1 METMDMDAAQKGIVT
16 RITVALAALLAAL
29 CICGCSLMTPTRAE
43 VEQRPQTPLVDASA
57 LIQEGTLTVALDTT
71 GDAPQGMVDQDGRT
85 TGYYADVARALAD
98 NLGLHIAFVDAPSA
112 SSSVGEGV
120 ADIFIGASGSEAT
133 DEISVFGSCLENAP
147 ALFAVEGSMPT
158 PALTALA
165 GKTVAVQDGSAAQDA
180 LNKAGSSAEQVV
192 CRDVNECFETLAAG
206 RADCVACDATAG
218 AYLARTYDNIAF
230 AGTLDATT
238 VTGVATLSSNSE
250 LAQQV
255 GAAFDSISADGT
267 LAAVHASWYGSLPLS
282 LSDTLLSGVTIKSN
296 EQEDIARTPD
306 ADDELDLSDINEFD
320 G

>member
-1 METMDMDAAQKGIVT
+1 MDAAHKGIAT
-16 RITVALAALLAAL
+16 RISVAVAALLAAL
-29 CICGCSLMTPTRAE
+29 CICGCSLFVPTRAE
-43 VEQRPQTPLVDASA
+43 VEQQPQSPVVDASA

-71 GDAPQGMVDQDGRT
+71 ADAPQGMVDQDGRT

-98 NLGLHIAFVDAPSA
+98 NLGLHVAFVDAASA
-112 SSSVGEGV
+112 SSSIGEGV

-133 DEISVFGSCLENAP
+133 DEIAVFGSCLENAP
-147 ALFAVEGSMPT
+147 ALFTVEGSMPT

-165 GKTVAVQDGSAAQDA
+165 GKSVAVQDGSAAQDA
-180 LNKAGSSAEQVV
+180 LNKAGAEVDQLV
-192 CRDVNECFETLAAG
+192 CQDVNECFEALAAG

-218 AYLARTYDNIAF
+218 AYLARTYDNVAF

-238 VTGVATLSSNSE
+238 VTGIATLSSNSE

-282 LSDTLLSGVTIKSN
+282 LSDTLLSGVTIKAD
-296 EQEDIARTPD
+296 EQQDIARAPE
-306 ADDELDLSDINEFD
+306 ADDELDLSDINKFD

>member
-1 METMDMDAAQKGIVT
+1 MDAALTGIAKRMMAAVA
-16 RITVALAALLAAL
+16 ALALAL
-29 CICGCSLMTPTRAE
+29 CACGCSLMTPTRAE
-43 VEQRPQTPLVDASA
+43 VEQQPQTPLVDASA

-71 GDAPQGMVDQDGRT
+71 GAAPQGMVDQDGRT

-98 NLGLHIAFVDAPSA
+98 NLGLHITFVDAASA
-112 SSSVGEGV
+112 SASVGEGT

-133 DEISVFGSCLENAP
+133 DEITVFGSCLENAP

-158 PALTALA
+158 PALTALE
-165 GKTVAVQDGSAAQDA
+165 GKTVAVQEGSAAQDA
-180 LNKAGSSAEQVV
+180 LNKAGSTAEQLV
-192 CRDVNECFETLAAG
+192 CHDVNECFEALSAG

-255 GAAFDSISADGT
+255 GTAFDSISADGT

-282 LSDTLLSGVTIKSN
+282 LSDTLLSGVTIKADEDD
-296 EQEDIARTPD
+296 EQQDVADAPK
-306 ADDELDLSDINEFD
+306 ADDELDLSGINEFD